1 MCYFTNW
8 AWYRPGIG
16 KYRPEDIDPTLCTHI
31 IYGFAVLDSN
41 KLTMKPH
48 DSWAD
53 IDNNFYKKVTEFKKY
68 GIKVTV
74 AIGGWND
81 SKGDKYSRL
90 VNSPSAR
97 KRFITNAVSYTHL
110 TLPTIA

>member
-48 DSWAD
+48 DSWAVD
-53 IDNNFYKKVTEFKKY
+53 
-68 GIKVTV
+68 G
-74 AIGGWND
+74 AAGL
-81 SKGDKYSRL
+81 L
-90 VNSPSAR
+90 VVGL
-97 KRFITNAVSYTHL
+97 K
-110 TLPTIA
+110 